1 MNYTIEEIKT
11 HVVRLFAMLGHQ
23 TDVNSVNM
31 ISNLL
36 IEELPLH
43 KTIDFKEFKYLTE
56 LGVKHEL
63 GEVVHLSFSTICKMI
78 KDYKASEFKKKYDK
92 TKFIQRDELPEL
104 TQSAKDEIFKK
115 SIIPAL
121 RSENCF
127 EASLPVYY
135 DFLAEKGLID
145 INTGAI
151 LYLEQAKEK
160 LATDLEK
167 EKLKAG
173 MELDAKKS
181 KEIGKKIESLLSG
194 ETDKNDVKHLAKI
207 LYMKSI
213 DLIELEKELS
223 K

>member
-1 MNYTIEEIKT
+1 MNYTIEDLKN
-11 HVVRLFAMLGHQ
+11 HVAKLYAMLGHQ
-23 TDVNSVNM
+23 TDANNLVL
-31 ISNLL
+31 ISSLL
-36 IEELPLH
+36 LEELQLH
-43 KTIDFKEFKYLTE
+43 KTIDFNEFKYLTE

-78 KDYKASEFKKKYDK
+78 KDYKASDFKKKYDK
-92 TKFIQRDELPEL
+92 SKFIQRDELPEL
-104 TQSAKDEIFKK
+104 TQSAKDEIFKN

-127 EASLPVYY
+127 EASLPIFY
-135 DFLAEKGLID
+135 DFLADKGLID
-145 INTGAI
+145 IKTGAI

-160 LATDLEK
+160 LATNLEK

-181 KEIGKKIESLLSG
+181 KEIGKKIESLLTG

-207 LYMKSI
+207 LFMQNI
-213 DLIELEKELS
+213 DLIELEKKL